1 MNSAFLNLAKND
13 DELIQD
19 IKSAIINMHTQAV
32 KRETLYLAI
41 EHNTRYLCEITKAA
55 DARAINAEQEN
66 VKMKE
71 DLITLK
77 VDHD

>member
-19 IKSAIINMHTQAV
+19 IKSAIINMHQQAV

-41 EHNTRYLCEITKAA
+41 EHNTRYLCDITKSA
-55 DARAINAEQEN
+55 DARATKAEQEN
-66 VKMKE
+66 VQMTA
-71 DLITLK
+71 DLIK
-77 VDHD
+77 FR